1 MKYATEK
8 DVVGFLKK
16 LKQELILQMPA
27 GGGGGGGSGSGDML
41 KSVYDQ
47 NNNGIVDNSERLG
60 GKTEGQLNV
69 DKVDGYDA
77 SAFAQA
83 SHTHTKSQ
91 ITDFSHKST
100 HSTGGNDSLS
110 PSDIGAAAASHTH
123 TKSQITDFAHS
134 HTKSDITDF
143 AHTHSES
150 DISISD
156 VTTGNVS
163 TAKHGFCPKA
173 PNDTTQFLRGDGTWA
188 VPPAGG
194 SSGVSYM
201 FPPKLISNVYF
212 CPFDFTAVTTQALT
226 ANRIYVAPFILG
238 RNLTITTIAIQVTSA
253 GSSGT
258 LAQVGIY
265 SNGSDNAPASILY
278 NTSDLDTA
286 STGVKTY
293 PNQSWQLQAG
303 TVYWLAVQGSGAP
316 TLRAITQAM
325 GLVYLSGTTGTFTG
339 CYYYA
344 AASYGLPNSLESVTW
359 AYQSNFPAAFFGY

>member
-1 MKYATEK
+1 MKYASEK
-8 DVVGFLKK
+8 DVIGFLKK
-16 LKQELILQMPA
+16 LKKELILQMPTS
-27 GGGGGGGSGSGDML
+27 GGGSGSGDML

-47 NNNGIVDNSERLG
+47 NNNGIVDNAEKLG
-60 GKTEGQLNV
+60 GKTESQLNV

-91 ITDFSHKST
+91 ITDF
-100 HSTGGNDSLS
+100 
-110 PSDIGAAAASHTH
+110 
-123 TKSQITDFAHS
+123 AH
-134 HTKSDITDF
+134 
-143 AHTHSES
+143 AHTEGDLSL
-150 DISISD
+150 SD
-156 VTTGNVS
+156 VTTGDVS
-163 TAKHGFCPKA
+163 TSRHGFCPKA
-173 PNDTTQFLRGDGTWA
+173 PNDTTKFLRGDGTWA

-238 RNLTITTIAIQVTSA
+238 KNLTITTIAIQVTTA
-253 GSSGT
+253 GAAGT

-265 SNGSDNAPASILY
+265 SNGSDNAPAPLLY
-278 NTSDLDTA
+278 TTSDLDTA

-316 TLRAITQAM
+316 TLRAISQAM

-339 CYYYA
+339 CYYYD
-344 AASYGLPNSLESVTW
+344 AASYGLPGSLAGVTW
-359 AYQSNFPAAFFGY
+359 NYQSNFPAAFFSY

>member
-16 LKQELILQMPA
+16 LKNDLIQQMPT
-27 GGGGGGGSGSGDML
+27 GGGGSGSGDML

-47 NNNGIVDNSERLG
+47 NNNGVVDNSERLG

-77 SAFAQA
+77 SAFAQV

-91 ITDFSHKST
+91 ITDFAHKTSHAS
-100 HSTGGNDSLS
+100 GGSDVLS

-123 TKSQITDFAHS
+123 TKSQITDFAHT
-134 HTKSDITDF
+134 HT
-143 AHTHSES
+143 ES
-150 DISISD
+150 DISLSD
-156 VTTGNVS
+156 VTTGDIS

-173 PNDTTQFLRGDGTWA
+173 PNDTTKFLRGDGAWA

-194 SSGVSYM
+194 SSGLSYM
-201 FPPKLISNVYF
+201 FPPKLASNIYF

-238 RNLTITTIAIQVTSA
+238 QNLTITTIAIQVTTK
-253 GSSGT
+253 GSTGT
-258 LAQVGIY
+258 VAQVGVY
-265 SNGSDNAPASILY
+265 SNGFDNSPDSLLY
-278 NTSDLDTA
+278 NTSDLDTS
-286 STGVKTY
+286 STGVKTFPY
-293 PNQSWQLQAG
+293 QSWQLQAG

-316 TLRAITQAM
+316 TLSAIAQAM
-325 GLVYLSGTTGTFTG
+325 GLVYLSGTTYGFTG
-339 CYYYA
+339 CYYYSA
-344 AASYGLPNSLESVTW
+344 TNYGLPSSLAGVTW
-359 AYQSNFPAAFFGY
+359 NYQTNFPAAFFGY